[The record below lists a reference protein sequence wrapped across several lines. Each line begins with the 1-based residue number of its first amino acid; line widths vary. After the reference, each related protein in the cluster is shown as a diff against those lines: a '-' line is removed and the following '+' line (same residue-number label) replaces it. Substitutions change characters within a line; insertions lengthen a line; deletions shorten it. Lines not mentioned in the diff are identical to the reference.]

1 MNLAFRHLTYGLRLL
16 MREWRAGELHV
27 LVAALVV
34 AVATVTA
41 VGFFTDRVE
50 RAMTLQASELLAAD
64 TLLRSTVPIDETKV
78 EAAHLLGLDTAR
90 TLDFR
95 SVLLVGDIFQL
106 AEVKAVSPDYPL
118 RGTLKIASTAFEIDP
133 PGTDSI
139 PSRGTVWLDEQLMSL
154 LSVNPGDSLALG
166 DKRFRIESILAYEPD
181 RGGDLFSIAPRLMM
195 HLDDVAATNLVTPAS
210 RVTHSVLFSGPA
222 ELIGSYREMMTPT
235 LTDREHF
242 RGLEDARPEIR
253 VAMERAD
260 QFLGLA
266 ALVSV
271 MLSGAAIGVSS
282 RRYANRRL
290 DAAAIMRC
298 LGASQGII
306 SRIYMF
312 QVFTLGFVA
321 SLLGCIVGY
330 LAQLMLAMLFADLLL
345 GHLPPPSLT
354 PVLIGLMTGLLTLA
368 GFAVPPIVGL
378 TTVAPIRVL
387 RRDLGNLP
395 ALSWAIMLAP
405 LGALMLL
412 ILWQAKDWRLAIYV
426 LCGGLL
432 SLGALSLAAFVLIK
446 LLRRLRSR
454 VGVAFRF
461 GLSNITR
468 RAPSSVLQVTAFG
481 LGMMMLLLIT
491 IVRGDILGEWRRNL
505 PPETPNFFLINIQP
519 PQVDSL
525 KAWLKSKGLGDIDL
539 YPMVRARLTDINNRK
554 VDIERYEQERARRL
568 ARREFNLSWANRLP
582 LDNRVVSGTWW
593 KTDARVHEFS
603 IEVELAD
610 TLGINLGDQLTFD
623 VAGQH
628 VVGKVTSLRFVEWD
642 SFNVNF
648 FVVSPPSLL
657 RDYPA
662 TYIGSFY
669 LPAHQ
674 RSSVVELIGQFPSLS
689 VLDVEALLS
698 KVRQIMERVV
708 LGVEY
713 VFLFTVL
720 SGVIV
725 LMAAIESTMDERR
738 YETALIRTLG
748 GQRRALISGLLAEF
762 TTLGCLAGALA
773 ALAATLVGAV
783 ISEHIFQLNYHPN
796 ISILIVGTLAGGV
809 GIGIGGLLRA
819 RSALK
824 HPPIEVMR
832 SR

>member
-1 MNLAFRHLTYGLRLL
+1 M
-16 MREWRAGELHV
+16 
-27 LVAALVV
+27 
-34 AVATVTA
+34 
-41 VGFFTDRVE
+41 
-50 RAMTLQASELLAAD
+50 Q
-64 TLLRSTVPIDETKV
+64 
-78 EAAHLLGLDTAR
+78 
-90 TLDFR
+90 
-95 SVLLVGDIFQL
+95 
-106 AEVKAVSPDYPL
+106 
-118 RGTLKIASTAFEIDP
+118 
-133 PGTDSI
+133 
-139 PSRGTVWLDEQLMSL
+139 
-154 LSVNPGDSLALG
+154 
-166 DKRFRIESILAYEPD
+166 
-181 RGGDLFSIAPRLMM
+181 
-195 HLDDVAATNLVTPAS
+195 LDDVAATNLVTPAS

-312 QVFTLGFVA
+312 QVFILGFVA

-395 ALSWAIMLAP
+395 ALSWTIMLAP

-412 ILWQAKDWRLAIYV
+412 ILWQTKDWRLAIYV

-481 LGMMMLLLIT
+481 LGMMMLLL
-491 IVRGDILGEWRRNL
+491 RN
-505 PPETPNFFLINIQP
+505 
-519 PQVDSL
+519 S
-525 KAWLKSKGLGDIDL
+525 
-539 YPMVRARLTDINNRK
+539 
-554 VDIERYEQERARRL
+554 
-568 ARREFNLSWANRLP
+568 
-582 LDNRVVSGTWW
+582 
-593 KTDARVHEFS
+593 
-603 IEVELAD
+603 
-610 TLGINLGDQLTFD
+610 
-623 VAGQH
+623 
-628 VVGKVTSLRFVEWD
+628 
-642 SFNVNF
+642 
-648 FVVSPPSLL
+648 
-657 RDYPA
+657 
-662 TYIGSFY
+662 
-669 LPAHQ
+669 
-674 RSSVVELIGQFPSLS
+674 
-689 VLDVEALLS
+689 
-698 KVRQIMERVV
+698 
-708 LGVEY
+708 
-713 VFLFTVL
+713 
-720 SGVIV
+720 
-725 LMAAIESTMDERR
+725 
-738 YETALIRTLG
+738 
-748 GQRRALISGLLAEF
+748 
-762 TTLGCLAGALA
+762 
-773 ALAATLVGAV
+773 
-783 ISEHIFQLNYHPN
+783 
-796 ISILIVGTLAGGV
+796 
-809 GIGIGGLLRA
+809 
-819 RSALK
+819 
-824 HPPIEVMR
+824 
-832 SR
+832 